1 MCATRLRYTPRPET
15 GGYITAVPTSCKHQ
29 RLMPLIKNMSL
40 SEGEVVGLFCLDDRL
55 RGKSQTA
62 GRVAVGLDGGARAP
76 DAWEV
81 PNCVLCAK

>member
-1 MCATRLRYTPRPET
+1 
-15 GGYITAVPTSCKHQ
+15 
-29 RLMPLIKNMSL
+29 MPLIKNMSL
-40 SEGEVVGLFCLDDRL
+40 SEGEVVGLFCLHDRL

-62 GRVAVGLDGGARAP
+62 GRVVVGLDGGARAP